1 MLKER
6 SLIFPLLKGVLFSL
20 LLLFVFTNNAYS
32 SEILSSD
39 NPQHTQERKQQ
50 RSSCS
55 GCQSKCSSFE
65 EKDSS
70 QTTNSDSDE
79 DEFFD
84 FVDGSDDSDEDE
96 FFDFDDNESAS
107 EDEFEAFEDFEESDE
122 FEDFDESD
130 VAGTMMKGDGGN
142 GGMSPQYLWV
152 LGILAFTILSGFL
165 VRNAKTR
172 KLRIFFLLASVVI
185 LGFYRGGCPCPIMGF
200 QNLILAIKGVEV
212 GWHSVVWFLALIPIT
227 YIFGKVWCGWIC
239 HLGALQ
245 EFLFMGKFEILK
257 SPKAQ
262 DILRYVR
269 ISVFVILVIQIL
281 ITNTNIF
288 VHYDPFKIAFNIFS
302 TSTLGYILLGILL
315 VSSLFINRPFCRTA
329 CPIGLILGW
338 VSLIPGASVI
348 GVKKGACAG
357 CKSCAGACKIHA
369 ISRENKTSRL
379 VNQDCIGC
387 GECVDACG
395 QNGLGFHKAGK
406 QFPNIVTLE
415 NEKKK

>member
-1 MLKER
+1 ML
-6 SLIFPLLKGVLFSL
+6 SLLKGVVFSL
-20 LLLFVFTNNAYS
+20 LFVCVLPNIAFS
-32 SEILSSD
+32 SEPIYSD
-39 NPQHTQERKQQ
+39 NPQHTQTRKHQ
-50 RSSCS
+50 RSACE

-70 QTTNSDSDE
+70 QTASSS
-79 DEFFD
+79 
-84 FVDGSDDSDEDE
+84 SDDDE
-96 FFDFDDNESAS
+96 FFDFDDSIDDSDEDAFLDFDENEAGSD
-107 EDEFEAFEDFEESDE
+107 DEFEEFEEFNETDE
-122 FEDFDESD
+122 FENFDESA
-130 VAGTMMKGDGGN
+130 VAGTLMKRGGGN
-142 GGMSPQYLWV
+142 GKISPQYLWV
-152 LGILAFTILSGFL
+152 IGILAFTVLSGFL

-172 KLRIFFLLASVVI
+172 KLRIFFLLASIVI

-227 YIFGKVWCGWIC
+227 YFFGKVWCGWIC

-269 ISVFVILVIQIL
+269 ISVVVILVVQIL

-288 VHYDPFKIAFNIFS
+288 VHYDPFKIAFNLFS
-302 TSTLGYILLGILL
+302 TSTLGYILLGIML
-315 VSSLFINRPFCRTA
+315 VSSLFINRPFCRTV

-357 CKSCAGACKIHA
+357 CKSCASACNIHA